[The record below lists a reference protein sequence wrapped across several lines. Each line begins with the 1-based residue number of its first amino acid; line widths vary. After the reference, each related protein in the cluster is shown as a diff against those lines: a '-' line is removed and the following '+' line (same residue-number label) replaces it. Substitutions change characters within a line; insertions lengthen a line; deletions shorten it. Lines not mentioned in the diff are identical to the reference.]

1 MDVSQID
8 RGTTLTIF
16 EELQQRAL
24 SDQHEAVLRYHES
37 NRLLVVQCSWLYD
50 NYDRINLGAKLN
62 VSYGDDVN
70 TYSFIGRA
78 HEKLRSNG
86 LVMIEQL
93 TDVETS
99 SKRQFSRDEL
109 RLTVSVYGLP
119 EAKLTA
125 PQHQKPDTKPELS
138 DVSFDISS
146 GGLCLVTN
154 ILLSSKFDPYYLV
167 EFTLSEKDSFLIPS
181 RLVRRSN
188 YPRTK
193 IGRYDYG
200 FQFLYDHMPEEKSR
214 LTRAILNR
222 KISHR

>member
-1 MDVSQID
+1 MDISQIS
-8 RGTTLTIF
+8 RGTTLRIF

-24 SDQHEAVLRYHES
+24 SDEHEAVLRYHET
-37 NRLLVVQCSWLYD
+37 NRLIVVQCSWLYD
-50 NYDRINLGAKLN
+50 NYDRLNLGAKLN

-78 HEKLRSNG
+78 HEKLRSHG

-93 TDVETS
+93 TDVTAS

-109 RLTVSVYGLP
+109 RLSVSIYGLP
-119 EAKLTA
+119 EGKLSA
-125 PQHQKPDTKPELS
+125 VPYQKPDTKPELT

-181 RLVRRSN
+181 KLVRRSN

-200 FQFLYDHMPEEKSR
+200 FQFVFDYMPDEKSR

-222 KISHR
+222 KISR

>member
-1 MDVSQID
+1 MDISQIS
-8 RGTTLTIF
+8 RGTTLRIF

-24 SDQHEAVLRYHES
+24 SDEHEAILRYHET
-37 NRLLVVQCSWLYD
+37 NRLIVVQCAWLYD
-50 NYDRINLGAKLN
+50 NYDRLNLGAKLN
-62 VSYGDDVN
+62 ISYGDDLN

-78 HEKLRSNG
+78 HEKLRNNG

-93 TDVETS
+93 TDVTAS

-109 RLTVSVYGLP
+109 RLSVSVYGLP
-119 EAKLTA
+119 EGKLST
-125 PQHQKPDTKPELS
+125 PPYQKPDTKPELT

-181 RLVRRSN
+181 KLVRRSN

-200 FQFLYDHMPEEKSR
+200 FQFLYDYIPDEKSR

-222 KISHR
+222 KISR

>member
-1 MDVSQID
+1 MDISQIS
-8 RGTTLTIF
+8 RGTTLRIF

-24 SDQHEAVLRYHES
+24 SDEHEAVLRYHET
-37 NRLLVVQCSWLYD
+37 NRLIVVQCAWLYD
-50 NYDRINLGAKLN
+50 NYDRLNLGAKLN
-62 VSYGDDVN
+62 VSYGDDLN

-78 HEKLRSNG
+78 HEKLRNNG

-93 TDVETS
+93 TDVTAS

-119 EAKLTA
+119 EGKLST
-125 PQHQKPDTKPELS
+125 PPYQKPDTKPELT

-181 RLVRRSN
+181 KLVRRSN

-200 FQFLYDHMPEEKSR
+200 FQFLYEYIPDEKSR

-222 KISHR
+222 KISR

>member
-1 MDVSQID
+1 MDISQIN

-37 NRLLVVQCSWLYD
+37 NRLIVVQCAWLYD
-50 NYDRINLGAKLN
+50 NYDRLNLGAKLN

-70 TYSFIGRA
+70 TYAFTGRA

-86 LVMIEQL
+86 MVMIEQL
-93 TDVETS
+93 TDVVAS

-109 RLTVSVYGLP
+109 RLSVSVYGLP
-119 EAKLTA
+119 ESKLST
-125 PQHQKPDTKPELS
+125 PPYQKPDTGPDLT

-146 GGLCLVTN
+146 GGLCLITN
-154 ILLSSKFDPYYLV
+154 TLLSSKCDPYYFV

-181 RLVRRSN
+181 KLVRRSN

-200 FQFLYDHMPEEKSR
+200 FQFIFDYIPDEKSR

-222 KISHR
+222 KISQR

>member
-1 MDVSQID
+1 MDVSQIS

-37 NRLLVVQCSWLYD
+37 NRLIVVQCAWLYD

-78 HEKLRSNG
+78 HEKLRNNG

-93 TDVETS
+93 TEVETS

-109 RLTVSVYGLP
+109 RLSVSVYGLASGKVSTP
-119 EAKLTA
+119 
-125 PQHQKPDTKPELS
+125 PYQKPDNKPELT

-154 ILLSSKFDPYYLV
+154 TLLSSKFDPYYLV
-167 EFTLSEKDSFLIPS
+167 EFTLSDKDYFLIPS
-181 RLVRRSN
+181 KLVRRSN

-200 FQFLYDHMPEEKSR
+200 FQFLFENIPDEKSR

-222 KISHR
+222 KISQR

>member
-1 MDVSQID
+1 MDISQIS
-8 RGTTLTIF
+8 RGTTLRIF

-24 SDQHEAVLRYHES
+24 SDEHEAVLRYHET
-37 NRLLVVQCSWLYD
+37 NRLIVVQCAWLYD
-50 NYDRINLGAKLN
+50 NYDRLNLGAKLN
-62 VSYGDDVN
+62 VSYGDDLN

-78 HEKLRSNG
+78 HEKLRNNG

-93 TDVETS
+93 TDVTAS

-109 RLTVSVYGLP
+109 RLNVSVYGLP
-119 EAKLTA
+119 ESKLST
-125 PQHQKPDTKPELS
+125 PPYQKPDTKPELT

-154 ILLSSKFDPYYLV
+154 ILLSSKCDPYYLV

-181 RLVRRSN
+181 KLVRRSN

-200 FQFLYDHMPEEKSR
+200 FQFLYDYIPDEKSR

-222 KISHR
+222 KISR

>member
-1 MDVSQID
+1 MDISQIS
-8 RGTTLTIF
+8 RGTTLRIF

-24 SDQHEAVLRYHES
+24 SDEHEAVLRYHET
-37 NRLLVVQCSWLYD
+37 NRLIVVQCAWLYD
-50 NYDRINLGAKLN
+50 NYDRLNLGAKLN
-62 VSYGDDVN
+62 VSYGDDLN

-78 HEKLRSNG
+78 HEKLRNNG

-93 TDVETS
+93 TDVTAS

-119 EAKLTA
+119 ESKLST
-125 PQHQKPDTKPELS
+125 PPYQKPDTKSELT

-181 RLVRRSN
+181 KLVRRSN

-200 FQFLYDHMPEEKSR
+200 FQFLYDYIPDEKSR

-222 KISHR
+222 KISR